1 MVIEPHRAQHG
12 ELAVVLQALAHHARA
27 HKHMFTCQYARMYV
41 CMCVRMSVTICLPDF
56 IYLLA
61 GLVDVSVSRRQGC
74 EKMAN
79 RKGVLAEGCAIGIVK
94 ELSGLHRAVVYFAD

>member
-41 CMCVRMSVTICLPDF
+41 RMYVCAYVCDNLP
-56 IYLLA
+56 A
-61 GLVDVSVSRRQGC
+61 GFHLSTCGVS
-74 EKMAN
+74 
-79 RKGVLAEGCAIGIVK
+79 
-94 ELSGLHRAVVYFAD
+94 